1 MSTWNIAQDLGLDER
16 VVLAVVFIEL
26 LHSLVHREHTILM
39 HRVHGYDQVINLRRV
54 TSYYNSHRGPRG
66 EDKADLK
73 SLASGYLKL
82 F

>member
-26 LHSLVHREHTILM
+26 LHSLVHREQTILM
-39 HRVHGYDQVINLRRV
+39 HRVHGYDQVINLRKV
-54 TSYYNSHRGPRG
+54 TSYYNSHRGGKIKPVLR
-66 EDKADLK
+66 AWP
-73 SLASGYLKL
+73 ASGYLKL